1 MHKLL
6 FGQYTHR
13 DSFIHS
19 LDPRVKILSLVIFS
33 ILVAI
38 TKSLPAAILF
48 SALALLLVAAA
59 QLKWMAVLR
68 SMKPFAYFFALI
80 LFMYLVFT
88 PERIDEGVRTVWRFV
103 MFIVLALLLSAT
115 TPLNALIYGLEKL
128 LYPLKWIKVSSRT
141 VSLLIT
147 LTIRFIPV
155 LFLQAKALHDARI
168 ARLGSMKSPKHV
180 VLFFQTL
187 LDRMLRSASTVSDA
201 ILARGYTNERR
212 SSYLSLRLG
221 KRDYLAGA
229 LVIVFCALVLF
240 LSPGEI
246 SFAH

>member
-19 LDPRVKILSLVIFS
+19 LDPRVKIPSLVALS
-33 ILVAI
+33 MLVALS
-38 TKSLPAAILF
+38 KSLPAVILF
-48 SALALLLVAAA
+48 SALAILLVAVA
-59 QLKWMAVLR
+59 QLKWMAVLK

-80 LFMYLVFT
+80 LIMYLVFT
-88 PERIDEGVRTVWRFV
+88 PDRMAEGLRTIWRFV
-103 MFIVLALLLSAT
+103 MFVVLALILTAT
-115 TPLNALIYGLEKL
+115 TPLNALILGLEKL
-128 LYPLKWIKVSSRT
+128 LYPLKFIKVSSRT

-155 LFLQAKALHDARI
+155 LFMQAKALHDARL
-168 ARLGSMKSPKHV
+168 ARLGSMKSPKQI

-201 ILARGYTNERR
+201 ILARGYSNERR
-212 SSYLSLRLG
+212 SSFLSLRLEG
-221 KRDYLAGA
+221 RDYAAG
-229 LVIVFCALVLF
+229 VLVLF
-240 LSPGEI
+240 FGLLIVGMR
-246 SFAH
+246 FF